1 MRSRLIIPINVSKFI
16 KKAIDR
22 NADLIVLDLEDS
34 IPEDKKEYARSLIPK
49 AIKQLSLSTTP
60 IYIRVNAENDLLYK
74 DIKQSV
80 LEGITGI
87 VLPKVDSKEMIKD
100 IDHFITEMEIERN
113 LCKGAFKISIL
124 IETAKGM
131 QNINE
136 ILQSSERIDTVSI
149 GMEDLAT
156 DMGFMMNEQ
165 TVEALNFF
173 RMQLLISA
181 KANNVLPMGTN
192 GSISNYTNLQ
202 SYKKHA
208 REAFELGF
216 VGSSCIHPDQVEVL
230 NESFQHDIKEI
241 KEAKEIINVFEDA
254 IRQGRASSSYKGK
267 MIDYPHYNKYKK
279 IIEKYDEIKKYEKL
293 KKNERERTLKE

>member
-16 KKAIDR
+16 QKAVNR

-34 IPEDKKEYARSLIPK
+34 IPEAEKEYARSLIPK
-49 AIKQLSLSTTP
+49 AIEQLSLCTTP
-60 IYIRVNAENDLLYK
+60 IYIRVNADNDLLYK

-80 LEGITGI
+80 SDGITGI
-87 VLPKVDSKEMIKD
+87 VLPKVDSKEMIKN
-100 IDHFITEMEIERN
+100 IDHFITEIETERN
-113 LCKGAFKISIL
+113 LKKGVFKLSIL
-124 IETAKGM
+124 IETAKGI

-136 ILQSSERIDTVSI
+136 ILQSSDRIDTVSI

-165 TVEALNFF
+165 TTEALNFF
-173 RMQLLISA
+173 RMQLLIAA

-192 GSISNYTNLQ
+192 GSISNYTNLE

-216 VGSSCIHPDQVEVL
+216 VGSSCIHPNQVELL
-230 NESFQHDIKEI
+230 NESFQYNMDEI
-241 KEAKEIINVFEDA
+241 KEAKEVINVFNDA

-267 MIDYPHYNKYKK
+267 MIDYPHYEKYKK
-279 IIEKYDEIKKYEKL
+279 IIARHNDINRYEQL
-293 KKNERERTLKE
+293 KKNERERTLNE